1 MGQDPSEI
9 RQGIEQTRGE
19 MGETVEALGHKTDVT
34 GRAKDA
40 VSDRVQGVRE
50 KISGSTPDSGEVKEG
65 AKRAAGIAQENPLG
79 LAIGAAALGF
89 VAGLLVPSTSIED
102 EKIGPVADD
111 IKEKAKETG
120 QEAME
125 RGKEVARQ
133 AADTAQEAGRQQAE
147 ELRESSKQRT
157 DDAREQAGSSV

>member
-1 MGQDPSEI
+1 MGD
-9 RQGIEQTRGE
+9 
-19 MGETVEALGHKTDVT
+19 TVEALGHKTDVT
-34 GRAKDA
+34 GRAKEA
-40 VSDRVQGVRE
+40 VSGRVQDVRE
-50 KISGSTPDSGEVKEG
+50 KISGATPDSGEVKQG

-89 VAGLLVPSTSIED
+89 VAGLLVPSTSLED

-147 ELRESSKQRT
+147 ELRDSSKQRA
-157 DDAREQAGSSV
+157 DEAREQAGSSV

>member
-9 RQGIEQTRGE
+9 RQGIEQTRGD
-19 MGETVEALGHKTDVT
+19 MGETVEALGHKTDLT

-40 VSDRVQGVRE
+40 VSDRVQDVRE

-89 VAGLLVPSTSIED
+89 VAGILVPSTSIED

-125 RGKEVARQ
+125 RGKDVARQ

-147 ELRESSKQRT
+147 ELRDSSKQRT